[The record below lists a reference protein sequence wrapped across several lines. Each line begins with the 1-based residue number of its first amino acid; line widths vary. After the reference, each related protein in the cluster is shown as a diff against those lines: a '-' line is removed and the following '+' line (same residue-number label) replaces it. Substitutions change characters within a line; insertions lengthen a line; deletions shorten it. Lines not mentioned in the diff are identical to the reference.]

1 MRFAKIVFLVA
12 GIYGIAALFP
22 QYFLEAKNA
31 VDFPPPITHP
41 EYFYGFTGVALA
53 FQFVFLVISRD
64 PVRYRPMMIPSV
76 LEKFSFAGAVIVLF
90 WLNRIHAAVLA
101 FGMIDLALGLLFIAS
116 YFLTSSDQFN
126 EGR

>member
-1 MRFAKIVFLVA
+1 MRFAKSVFLVA
-12 GIYGIAALFP
+12 GIYGIAVLIP
-22 QYFLEAKNA
+22 QYFLEARNA

-76 LEKFSFAGAVIVLF
+76 IEKFSFAGAAIVLF
-90 WLNRIHAAVLA
+90 YLDRIHAAVLA
-101 FGMIDLALGLLFIAS
+101 FGMIDMVLGVLFAAS
-116 YFLTSSDQFN
+116 FIVTPSEQTF
-126 EGR
+126 EG

>member
-1 MRFAKIVFLVA
+1 MRLAKTVFLVA
-12 GIYGIAALFP
+12 GIYGIAVLFP

-31 VDFPPPITHP
+31 VEFPPPITHP

-76 LEKFSFAGAVIVLF
+76 IEKFSFAGSAIVLF
-90 WLNRIHAAVLA
+90 SLGRIHTAVLA
-101 FGMIDLALGLLFIAS
+101 FGMIDLVLGLLFAAS
-116 YFLTSSDQFN
+116 YFLTSSERYA
-126 EGR
+126 EG

>member
-1 MRFAKIVFLVA
+1 MKFAKTVFLVA
-12 GIYGIAALFP
+12 GIYGVAVLFP

-76 LEKFSFAGAVIVLF
+76 IEKFSFAGAAIVLF
-90 WLNRIHAAVLA
+90 SLDRIHAAVLA
-101 FGMIDLALGLLFIAS
+101 FGLIDLVLGVLFVAS
-116 YFLTSSDQFN
+116 FVLTPSERVVED
-126 EGR
+126 